1 MSRIKSIFLKNGIDI
16 LFGVLQSVSYVAVC
30 FVVFPLTGFVL
41 VPLAVA
47 IFAAA
52 IFTLAFSLNRK
63 AKKGISSCGIAQLL
77 TVCFFVIFAIVKE
90 LQINAAAGWAPYWI
104 EYFYFDK
111 FLMLGSVWLS
121 SSAVI
126 AISHLFVRG
135 KEDAYKLFFKFSS
148 VAFVIFYAA
157 LLIYSFVLIR
167 LKTAEYPLNLV
178 PFSTIKGYIADWQTI
193 PYEVFMMFFG
203 NLLYFAPMGYIF
215 YVALRHGKF
224 WKRLSI
230 IAVFPLI
237 AFSLLELSQ
246 YVFQN
251 GFCEIDDMMMNTLGF
266 WLGVA
271 LAPISDI
278 LTSRATKK
286 RLNHFWC

>member
-1 MSRIKSIFLKNGIDI
+1 MNRIKSVFLKNGIDI
-16 LFGVLQSVSYVAVC
+16 LFGVLQSVSYIAVC
-30 FVVFPLTGFVL
+30 FVVFPLTGSVL
-41 VPLAVA
+41 VPLAIA
-47 IFAAA
+47 FLATA
-52 IFTLAFSLNRK
+52 IFTSAFSFNRK

-90 LQINAAAGWAPYWI
+90 LQINAAAGWVPYWI
-104 EYFYFDK
+104 GYFYFDK

-121 SSAVI
+121 SSTVV
-126 AISHLFVRG
+126 AISRLCVHG
-135 KEDAYKLFFKFSS
+135 KEDEYKLFFKFSS

-167 LKTAEYPLNLV
+167 LKAGEYPLNLV
-178 PFSTIKGYIADWQTI
+178 PFSTVKEYIADWQTI

-215 YVALRHGKF
+215 YVTLRNSKL

-230 IAVFPLI
+230 IVVFPLI

-266 WLGVA
+266 WFGAA

-278 LTSRATKK
+278 LTSRATKN
-286 RLNHFWC
+286 RLNHFWG

>member
-1 MSRIKSIFLKNGIDI
+1 MNRIKSVFVKNGIDI
-16 LFGVLQSVSYVAVC
+16 FFGVLQSVSYIAVC
-30 FVVFPLTGFVL
+30 FIAFQFTGSVL

-47 IFAAA
+47 FLAAA
-52 IFTLAFSLNRK
+52 IFTLAFSFNRK
-63 AKKGISSCGIAQLL
+63 SKKGISSCGIAQLL

-90 LQINAAAGWAPYWI
+90 LQINAAAGWVPYWI
-104 EYFYFDK
+104 GYFYFDK

-121 SSAVI
+121 SSTVI
-126 AISHLFVRG
+126 AVSRLCVHG
-135 KEDAYKLFFKFSS
+135 KEYEYKLFFKFSS

-178 PFSTIKGYIADWQTI
+178 PFSTIKEYIADWQTI

-224 WKRLSI
+224 RKRLSI

-251 GFCEIDDMMMNTLGF
+251 GFCEIDDMTMNTLGF
-266 WLGVA
+266 WLGAA

-278 LTSRATKK
+278 LTSRATKN
-286 RLNHFWC
+286 RLNHFWG